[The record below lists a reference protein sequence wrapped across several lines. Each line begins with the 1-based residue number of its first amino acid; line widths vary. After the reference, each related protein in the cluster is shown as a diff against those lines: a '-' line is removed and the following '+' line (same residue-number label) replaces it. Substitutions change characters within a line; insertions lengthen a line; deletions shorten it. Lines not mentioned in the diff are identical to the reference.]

1 MRRYARRVK
10 HTRLVLFASLAGVL
24 VASVACGTL
33 LAITP
38 EPEVADGGAEGA
50 SAAEAATDAGDAGSI
65 TITSPD
71 GKLGL
76 SISPSTLDLVA
87 GDATPRALAVT
98 LTRQGSDPVTLSLTD
113 GTDLTVAGMTS
124 GITGANVTLSI
135 GAVAGMPRR
144 LDIGVIAKMGVST
157 VVAPLTVRVARH
169 YRDGGSMQTLTVST
183 TETFLVQA
191 WGGGGGFPRGSGGGY
206 AEDLVVLPPGG
217 YLVVVGGGG
226 GDGGA
231 PGIPGGGAGVGNVGG
246 GGGYSGLFAQPS
258 GAPIFANALV
268 VAGAGGGGASD
279 NAGNNAQ
286 LGGAGG
292 STGTMPAESGGSA
305 NGAAG
310 SGAGPSSVG
319 KGGTSGG
326 SPGSSLQGGPGVFT
340 GGGGGGGGYLGGGGG
355 GAFGGGGGG
364 SSYAKNGGLTQG
376 GMNIFPGH
384 FGAISSPDEMMRANA
399 GNPGSPGAVL
409 IIPK

>member
-1 MRRYARRVK
+1 MKRT
-10 HTRLVLFASLAGVL
+10 HLVLFASLAGVL
-24 VASVACGTL
+24 LASVACGTL

-38 EPEVADGGAEGA
+38 EPEVADGGAEGV
-50 SAAEAATDAGDAGSI
+50 SATEAATDAGDAGPI

-144 LDIGVIAKMGVST
+144 LDVGLIAKMGVST
-157 VVAPLTVRVARH
+157 VVAPLTVLVARH
-169 YRDGGSMQTLTVST
+169 YREGGSMQTLTVST
-183 TETFLVQA
+183 TQTFLVQA
-191 WGGGGGFPRGSGGGY
+191 WGGGGGLPLGSGGGY
-206 AEDLVVLPPGG
+206 AEDLVVLQPGE
-217 YLVVVGGGG
+217 YLVVVGTGGG
-226 GDGGA
+226 NGGA
-231 PGIPGGGAGVGNVGG
+231 PGSPGGGAGISNVGG

-258 GAPIFANALV
+258 GAPVFASALV
-268 VAGAGGGGASD
+268 VAGAGGGGCSD
-279 NAGNNAQ
+279 AQANNPQ
-286 LGGAGG
+286 RGGAGG
-292 STGTMPAESGGSA
+292 STGSTPAENGGSA
-305 NGAAG
+305 NGAG
-310 SGAGPSSVG
+310 GLGAGPSTFG
-319 KGGTSGG
+319 NGGASGG
-326 SPGSSLQGGPGVFT
+326 SAGSALRGGSGTVS
-340 GGGGGGGGYLGGGGG
+340 GGGGGGGYWGGGGG
-355 GAFGGGGGG
+355 GATGGGGGG

-376 GMNIFPGH
+376 GMNILPGH
-384 FGAISSPDEMMRANA
+384 SGAMSSPNEMLRANA

>member
-1 MRRYARRVK
+1 VK
-10 HTRLVLFASLAGVL
+10 RAHLVLFASLAGVL
-24 VASVACGTL
+24 LASVACGTL

-50 SAAEAATDAGDAGSI
+50 SATEAATEAGDAGPI

-144 LDIGVIAKMGVST
+144 LDVGLIAKMGVST
-157 VVAPLTVRVARH
+157 VVAPLTVLVARH
-169 YRDGGSMQTLTVST
+169 YREGGSMQTLTVST
-183 TETFLVQA
+183 MGTFLVQA
-191 WGGGGGFPRGSGGGY
+191 WGGGGGFPLGSGGGY

-231 PGIPGGGAGVGNVGG
+231 AGIPGGGAGIGNVGG

-279 NAGNNAQ
+279 GSAKNPQ

-292 STGTMPAESGGSA
+292 STGTMPAENGGSA

-310 SGAGPSSVG
+310 SGAGPSIVG
-319 KGGTSGG
+319 NGSMGGG
-326 SPGSSLQGGPGVFT
+326 SGSALQGGQGVLS
-340 GGGGGGGGYLGGGGG
+340 GGGGGGGYWGGGGG
-355 GAFGGGGGG
+355 GSSGGGGGG

-384 FGAISSPDEMMRANA
+384 FGAISSPDEMLRANA
-399 GNPGSPGAVL
+399 GNPGKPGAVL